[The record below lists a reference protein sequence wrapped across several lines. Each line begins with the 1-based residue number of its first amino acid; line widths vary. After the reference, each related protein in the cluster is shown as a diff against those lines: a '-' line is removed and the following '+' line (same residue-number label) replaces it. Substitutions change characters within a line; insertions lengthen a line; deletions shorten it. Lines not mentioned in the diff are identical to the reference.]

1 MTQPKSVHA
10 LGQRCDAADAPGGR
24 CATALAIPDT
34 AVRPVASPRPQ
45 STDLLEQT
53 ATAGLFDDTLT
64 SAEQL
69 EMLPMTDW
77 TSAEQLEM
85 LPMADWTPDEI
96 MLLQQLPGQ

>member
-1 MTQPKSVHA
+1 MRTITTLP
-10 LGQRCDAADAPGGR
+10 LCGLTRTRGGR
-24 CATALAIPDT
+24 CATALAIPAT
-34 AVRPVASPRPQ
+34 AVRPVASQRPQ

-96 MLLQQLPGQ
+96 MLLQHLLSQ